1 MALARVPYLEIL
13 RLPGALGFS
22 LAGFF
27 GRMPMSMFALGT
39 VLLVAAVTGRYGVA
53 GLVAAAGSVGYAG
66 CAPLAARLADRL
78 GQDRVLGPQAAV
90 FGTATA
96 GFVAAAQARAPLWLL
111 LVTGAL
117 AGATMPSLGPMVRSR
132 WDTLLS
138 GSGRLHTAFSLE
150 SVADEMIFVIGP
162 ALVTLLATDVHPAA
176 GVTAAMLLCVAGTA
190 AFAAQ
195 RRTQPPPAGHPR
207 GRPPAA
213 GPPAAGLSP
222 ARPRGGLA

>member
-1 MALARVPYLEIL
+1 MKRARIGKALARVPYLEIL

-27 GRMPMSMFALGT
+27 GRMPMSMFGLGT

-66 CAPLAARLADRL
+66 CAPLAARLSDRL

-90 FGTATA
+90 FGTATV
-96 GFVAAAQARAPLWLL
+96 GFVAAAQARAPLWVLL
-111 LVTGAL
+111 ITGAL

-132 WDTLLS
+132 WGTLLS
-138 GSGRLHTAFSLE
+138 GSARLHTAFSLE

-176 GVTAAMLLCVAGTA
+176 GVTAAMLLCVTGTA

-207 GRPPAA
+207 RRPPGAGLPAA
-213 GPPAAGLSP
+213 G
-222 ARPRGGLA
+222 